1 MRTCDMVMHLLSEDV
16 IFFNWPRYR
25 DPIVILNDMF
35 VYGADGEDLPFRDVP
50 EFYISYAKWGTQA
63 IWWFAMRR
71 VQWQKY

>member
-35 VYGADGEDLPFRDVP
+35 VPGADAEDLPFSDVP
-50 EFYISYAKWGTQA
+50 EFYVSYAKWRTQA